1 MSLSPSPALR
11 WFAAAAVIVV
21 AVGACADQPTVAASD
36 TVPGAAAAARTPTVT
51 SAPALSTAE
60 RNYEIKFMQGMIDH
74 HMMAVMMSEMCL
86 QKAVHEELRALCSE
100 IIAAQRTEIM
110 EMQSWLQSW
119 YGITYEPEMKPG
131 DQQMMDRM
139 AAMSSAEFEV
149 EYMERMIRHHAK
161 AVKEGE
167 HCLDK
172 AYHAELKTLCANIIA
187 TQREEIAIMQAWLC
201 AWYGICR

>member
-1 MSLSPSPALR
+1 MPLSPSPVSR
-11 WFAAAAVIVV
+11 RFATAAFLIV
-21 AVGACADQPTVAASD
+21 AVGACADQPTLLAPD
-36 TVPGAAAAARTPTVT
+36 TVPGAAASARTPTVT
-51 SAPALSTAE
+51 SAPAPSTAE

-100 IIAAQRTEIM
+100 IIAAQRAEIM

-139 AAMSSAEFEV
+139 AAMSPAEFEV

-167 HCLDK
+167 HCLDN
-172 AYHAELKTLCANIIA
+172 AYHAELKTLCASIIA

>member
-21 AVGACADQPTVAASD
+21 AVGACADQPMVAASD

-139 AAMSSAEFEV
+139 AAMSSAEFEA

-172 AYHAELKTLCANIIA
+172 AYHAELKTLCATIIA
-187 TQREEIAIMQAWLC
+187 TQREDIEIMQAWLC

>member
-1 MSLSPSPALR
+1 MR

>member
-1 MSLSPSPALR
+1 M
-11 WFAAAAVIVV
+11 
-21 AVGACADQPTVAASD
+21 
-36 TVPGAAAAARTPTVT
+36 PGAAAAARTPTVT